1 MQFTDSHREEF
12 DREGCVILKNVISC
26 EHAIEIRNIVHS
38 LAETEKR
45 YGDSYFYEFDKSGK
59 TQRVWNLV
67 NKHKEFRELLETSII
82 DKFMNYIFDR
92 ETRHQ
97 KYFLSSF
104 QANILYSGAARQ
116 KLHIDTPFPEPLPP
130 WPAKANSI
138 WFLDDFTE
146 ANGATE
152 YLPGSHK
159 LSNKPTK
166 SDDKECDLMKACG
179 PAGSVLITH
188 GNLWHRAGG
197 NNTSESRTALLCS
210 FAASYAREIAN
221 EEDHS
226 IVINKEIIDSFSPH
240 LNTVLGIG
248 HGIKSGS
255 QFDHTK
261 VRS

>member
-1 MQFTDSHREEF
+1 MEFSDAHKDEF
-12 DREGCVILKNVISC
+12 DKHGCVILKNVINAEQASDLKT
-26 EHAIEIRNIVHS
+26 IVQK
-38 LAETEKR
+38 LADLEKQH
-45 YGDSYFYEFDKSGK
+45 GASYFYEFDKSGK

-67 NKHKEFRELLETSII
+67 NKHEKFRQLLETSVI
-82 DKFMNYIFDR
+82 DQFMNYIFDR
-92 ETRHQ
+92 DTRHQ

-104 QANILYSGAARQ
+104 QANILYSDAARQ

-146 ANGATE
+146 ENGATE
-152 YLPGSHK
+152 YFPGSHK
-159 LSNKPTK
+159 FSHKPQK
-166 SDDKECDLMKACG
+166 LDDENCSLKKACG

-188 GNLWHRAGG
+188 GNLWHRAGA
-197 NNTSESRTALLCS
+197 NSTSKSRTALLCS

-226 IVINKEIIDSFSPH
+226 IVLSKDVVDNFSPH
-240 LNTVLGIG
+240 LSTILGIG

-255 QFDHTK
+255 QFDHNK
-261 VRS
+261 LKQ